1 MFSPTLTCLKSVPRS
16 DTRKERFRRSLRVPR
31 KERQSRSCHGT
42 GKIKKY
48 YYFFPGGKG
57 DIFAWLVS
65 AHVRKL
71 WVPLPLIHFDSTF
84 VLGIVRTLVC
94 TGYDFDIAYE
104 ICQYV

>member
-1 MFSPTLTCLKSVPRS
+1 MVAT
-16 DTRKERFRRSLRVPR
+16 
-31 KERQSRSCHGT
+31 
-42 GKIKKY
+42 
-48 YYFFPGGKG
+48 
-57 DIFAWLVS
+57 LVS

-104 ICQYV
+104 ICQYVLKMIFLEMLLYICL